1 MSENRRING
10 IQILSQFKYR
20 GKILKPFSD
29 KQNVY
34 IPMLIHESMEPVYYK
49 IPKEIFKDE

>member
-1 MSENRRING
+1 MKNRRING

-34 IPMLIHESMEPVYYK
+34 IPILIHESMEPVYYK